1 MIIEGWRLDF
11 NWRVIM
17 NHYAIRYFL
26 SPVLQG
32 TSILLVL
39 IVYSVGIK
47 DLKFSGTL
55 KLGARF

>member
-1 MIIEGWRLDF
+1 MIIKGWRLDF

-17 NHYAIRYFL
+17 NHYVITYFL

-39 IVYSVGIK
+39 TVYSVGIW

>member
-17 NHYAIRYFL
+17 KHYAIRYFFF
-26 SPVLQG
+26 PVLLG

-39 IVYSVGIK
+39 TVYIVRIR

-55 KLGARF
+55 KLGAKF